1 MSHIPLLTT
10 AVLSSLSALVYSA
23 MRNKPKVPAS
33 AYPKSVEAMAAA
45 ASNLAVARA
54 RSRWAIQ
61 LDYSAKSIQVVE
73 MILAQLHEAH
83 KTEPALVD
91 VNSMAFI
98 FGAYIGETIRR
109 NHRACFWQRDF
120 DCYPLHYGETTC
132 FPMAWCTTRIAVGSA
147 ENVWVKY
154 QMLTQPQPAAAMHV
168 YEMPKARSASA
179 GAY

>member
-1 MSHIPLLTT
+1 MLTT

-23 MRNKPKVPAS
+23 MRKQPKVPAS
-33 AYPKSVEAMAAA
+33 AYPKSVEAMAAT

-61 LDYSAKSIQVVE
+61 LDYSANSIEVVE
-73 MILAQLHEAH
+73 MILAQLHDTY
-83 KTEPALVD
+83 KTEPEVVD

-109 NHRACFWQRDF
+109 NHRATYWQRDF
-120 DCYPLHYGETTC
+120 DCYPLHFGETTC

-154 QMLTQPQPAAAMHV
+154 QMLTQPEHIPV
-168 YEMPKARSASA
+168 TRLYEMPKARSASA

>member
-1 MSHIPLLTT
+1 MLTT

-23 MRNKPKVPAS
+23 MRNKPKGQAT

-45 ASNLAVARA
+45 AANLAVARA

-61 LDYSAKSIQVVE
+61 LDYTPKSIQVVE
-73 MILAQLHEAH
+73 MILAQLHENY

-91 VNSMAFI
+91 VNSTAFI

-109 NHRACFWQRDF
+109 NHRATFWQSDF
-120 DCYPLHYGETTC
+120 DCYPLHYNETTC
-132 FPMAWCTTRIAVGSA
+132 FPVAWCTTRIAVGSA
-147 ENVWVKY
+147 ENVWTKY
-154 QMLTQPQPAAAMHV
+154 QVLTQVPSASSMRV